1 MKVYLFVALLG
12 ITQATA
18 NPPISFFTAMY
29 AFAIAK
35 SLIED
40 TISAR

>member
-1 MKVYLFVALLG
+1 MKVYLLVALLG
-12 ITQATA
+12 ITQSTA

-29 AFAIAK
+29 AIAK

-40 TISAR
+40 TISSR